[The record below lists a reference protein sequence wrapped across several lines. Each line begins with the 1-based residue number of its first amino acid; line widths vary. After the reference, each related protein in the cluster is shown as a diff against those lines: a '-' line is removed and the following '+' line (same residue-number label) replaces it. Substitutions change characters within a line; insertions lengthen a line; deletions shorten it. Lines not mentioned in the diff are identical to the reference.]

1 MKIGYVSTL
10 QPDTNYFRY
19 LALALQ
25 KAGVD
30 VRIYADRNPTNLG
43 VGLEY
48 VNLLWSP
55 GDRFYPLHI
64 LRQALRDRPNLIH
77 LHHEVG
83 MFGGPINAS
92 LFPLVP
98 ILLKFFG
105 FKIVTTIHAVVKPE
119 EIDLRFLETFAWPQ
133 KRFLIFP
140 VKLYFFLLNWVIA
153 LFSDRV
159 IVHAEILKKT
169 LIESYHCPGRKI
181 LVVPHG
187 VPEEVSSP
195 PAGPLR
201 PASPNRGEREASEAG
216 QLSVVGGQLLK
227 RLGES
232 KFLLYFGYLH
242 RRKGLEDLIKAFSQ
256 TAVAKEGTL
265 KLVLAGGALQK
276 DYEQKLQNLITE
288 PGTVGKVII
297 TGFISQSELDYLL
310 DHCLFA
316 VLPAT
321 YSIAASGPLAQ
332 VIAYEKPVIVSRVGV
347 YAEEITD
354 GGNGLLSL
362 PGNVTDLSE
371 KIQKLAVDENLLRK
385 LGEGMKKM
393 HLDRGW
399 NSIAERTLKIYE
411 DIIR

>member
-25 KAGVD
+25 KSGID
-30 VRIYADRNPTNLG
+30 VRVYADRNPKNLG
-43 VGLEY
+43 VGLEHVY
-48 VNLLWSP
+48 LLWSP

-64 LRQALRDRPNLIH
+64 LRQALRDRPDLIH

-98 ILLKFFG
+98 FLLKVFG
-105 FKIVTTIHAVVKPE
+105 FKVITTIHAVVKPA

-133 KRFLIFP
+133 KKILIIP
-140 VKLYFFLLNWVIA
+140 VKTYFFFLNWVISI
-153 LFSDRV
+153 FSDRV

-169 LIESYHCPGRKI
+169 LIESYHCPEWKI

-187 VPEEVSSP
+187 VPEEVSNQPSVI
-195 PAGPLR
+195 
-201 PASPNRGEREASEAG
+201 SD
-216 QLSVVGGQLLK
+216 QLAKSLGG
-227 RLGES
+227 S

-242 RRKGLEDLIKAFSQ
+242 RRKGLEDLIKAFAQ
-256 TAVAKEGTL
+256 TPAALEGKV
-265 KLVLAGGALQK
+265 KLILAGGALQK
-276 DYEQKLQNLITE
+276 DYDDKLKQLVTE
-288 PGTVGKVII
+288 LGLSSTVVI
-297 TGFISQSELDYLL
+297 TGFISQTELRYLL
-310 DHCLFA
+310 DHCLFV

-332 VIAYEKPVIVSRVGV
+332 VIAHEKPVIVSRVGV
-347 YAEEITD
+347 YSEEISD
-354 GGNGLLSL
+354 GENGLQSL
-362 PGNVTDLSE
+362 PGNVADLAE
-371 KIQKLAVDENLLRK
+371 KIQKLATDESLLRK

-393 HLDRGW
+393 HRVRSW
-399 NSIAERTLKIYE
+399 NLIAEKTIKIYE
-411 DIIR
+411 EVTR